1 MENARNADLNKKVSM
16 IDILVVEDNEDDIRI
31 LEKVFE
37 NMKLLNIISVVR
49 NGQEAL
55 DYIYHLGKYAS
66 SVHPAPGLILLDI
79 RMPIMD
85 GFEVLAKL
93 KSDPEHR
100 KIPVIILTTSD
111 REEDIAKSY
120 ENGACS
126 FVTKP
131 VSFFDFIKIMERFEI
146 YWTLVSKIPEVK

>member
-55 DYIYHLGKYAS
+55 IIFIIQKYAS
-66 SVHPAPGLILLDI
+66 SAILRPG
-79 RMPIMD
+79 
-85 GFEVLAKL
+85 GF
-93 KSDPEHR
+93 
-100 KIPVIILTTSD
+100 
-111 REEDIAKSY
+111 
-120 ENGACS
+120 
-126 FVTKP
+126 F
-131 VSFFDFIKIMERFEI
+131 
-146 YWTLVSKIPEVK
+146 WTLEGMDSFGVLKPNQIRNTENYP